1 MTNFEAVY
9 QQLMTGDLSVITP
22 EVIKDINDATV
33 AIITTP
39 PAARSNLMYHDTEQI
54 LLISNCLYYN
64 TAGHLLPLDDET

>member
-39 PAARSNLMYHDTEQI
+39 PAARSNLMYHDKEKII
-54 LLISNCLYYN
+54 LI
-64 TAGHLLPLDDET
+64 